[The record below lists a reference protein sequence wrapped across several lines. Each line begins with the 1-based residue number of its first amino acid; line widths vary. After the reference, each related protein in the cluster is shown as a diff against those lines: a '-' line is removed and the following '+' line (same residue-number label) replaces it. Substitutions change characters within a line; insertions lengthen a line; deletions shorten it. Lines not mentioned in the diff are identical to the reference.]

1 MWPLYGYNPGTK
13 KHRGC
18 LQKFDRKHIKPHW
31 WKQRKKFSVDGNHH
45 HKTLLVTDEV
55 KLNQK
60 TSRER
65 VQPRI
70 TKKKK
75 RLLGEIWGIPCFRYR
90 RGNNSCNRKPRIYLK
105 KQMMFMKYCLNW
117 WIFTIKCHHLAVWCK
132 CRTES
137 ESLTFKTQSSISC
150 GLGMCHLR
158 QIFHKWFSTVSGNFV
173 LKYILHRC

>member
-1 MWPLYGYNPGTK
+1 MRPLYGYHPGTK

-18 LQKFDRKHIKPHW
+18 PQQFDRKHIKPHW

-75 RLLGEIWGIPCFRYR
+75 KGSWEKSGEFPV
-90 RGNNSCNRKPRIYLK
+90 SDTEEE
-105 KQMMFMKYCLNW
+105 
-117 WIFTIKCHHLAVWCK
+117 TIAVI
-132 CRTES
+132 ES
-137 ESLTFKTQSSISC
+137 Q
-150 GLGMCHLR
+150 G
-158 QIFHKWFSTVSGNFV
+158 ST
-173 LKYILHRC
+173 

>member
-75 RLLGEIWGIPCFRYR
+75 KKALGRNL
-90 RGNNSCNRKPRIYLK
+90 GNSLFQIQKRK
-105 KQMMFMKYCLNW
+105 Q
-117 WIFTIKCHHLAVWCK
+117 
-132 CRTES
+132 
-137 ESLTFKTQSSISC
+137 
-150 GLGMCHLR
+150 
-158 QIFHKWFSTVSGNFV
+158 
-173 LKYILHRC
+173 